1 MATENADH
9 EGSQVASKSAAETTP
24 ELREQVGR
32 AFAFARRGLRYWYV
46 AFAILILGGL
56 ACAGYFTLEPPV
68 YRSETVLLHT
78 DGIASSDSPEST
90 AAPRNVAARVQ
101 EIVTSRQLLGRVLD
115 EFHLYPEIQRRYGP
129 VDAVDELKKH
139 VQFKAPGG
147 STFRIAFDGDSPGQA
162 ERVTARLAELV
173 IDRDSDLRTTQAR
186 LTQDFLAAE
195 KGRTEALLH
204 DTEHQLASFMAEHP
218 RFALDTTPLTTGAAI
233 RASVQGGVRTT
244 PRPAPMRQARS
255 SRPASMPSPA
265 GPINSP
271 TPSDAMREA
280 LGEKASA
287 EAALAAARVNLAD
300 KLAQFTPA
308 HPDVR
313 AAQATVALAE
323 ARLADATSEVLAAPL
338 APPAL
343 APPASPSPVEHPTWY
358 APTPAPDTIAAAPR
372 AQDLVLLETEWA
384 TLTRNVI
391 EARQHYDQVEAAL
404 FKADILAS
412 SVSGDNHGTQMSVI
426 DRAFLPQRP
435 VPPGRAAIAA
445 IAGALSLLL
454 GALFALVCAAL
465 DDRIY
470 VPRDAAR
477 VADVLVEVPRLRRW
491 RRAHVST

>member
-1 MATENADH
+1 
-9 EGSQVASKSAAETTP
+9 
-24 ELREQVGR
+24 
-32 AFAFARRGLRYWYV
+32 
-46 AFAILILGGL
+46 
-56 ACAGYFTLEPPV
+56 
-68 YRSETVLLHT
+68 
-78 DGIASSDSPEST
+78 
-90 AAPRNVAARVQ
+90 
-101 EIVTSRQLLGRVLD
+101 
-115 EFHLYPEIQRRYGP
+115 
-129 VDAVDELKKH
+129 
-139 VQFKAPGG
+139 
-147 STFRIAFDGDSPGQA
+147 
-162 ERVTARLAELV
+162 
-173 IDRDSDLRTTQAR
+173 
-186 LTQDFLAAE
+186 
-195 KGRTEALLH
+195 
-204 DTEHQLASFMAEHP
+204 
-218 RFALDTTPLTTGAAI
+218 LDTTPLTTGAAI
-233 RASVQGGVRTT
+233 RASVQGGVRTA

-255 SRPASMPSPA
+255 SRPASMPSP

-271 TPSDAMREA
+271 TPSEAMREA

-343 APPASPSPVEHPTWY
+343 AAPASPSPVEHTTWY
-358 APTPAPDTIAAAPR
+358 ASAPAPDTNSAAPR
-372 AQDLVLLETEWA
+372 PQDLVLLETQWA